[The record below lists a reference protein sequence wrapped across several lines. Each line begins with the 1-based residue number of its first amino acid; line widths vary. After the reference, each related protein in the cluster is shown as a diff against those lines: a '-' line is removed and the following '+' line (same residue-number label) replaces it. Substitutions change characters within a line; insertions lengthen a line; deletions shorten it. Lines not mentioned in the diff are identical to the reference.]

1 MLSPEIPTVGLD
13 DPVSFG
19 GLSQRNQVLSA
30 IAYQVAPPHLFK
42 RFPEQWPIVRVV
54 IA

>member
-1 MLSPEIPTVGLD
+1 MLSPESPTIGPD

-30 IAYQVAPPHLFK
+30 IADQVAPPHLFSA
-42 RFPEQWPIVRVV
+42 FLSNGQLSGS
-54 IA
+54 